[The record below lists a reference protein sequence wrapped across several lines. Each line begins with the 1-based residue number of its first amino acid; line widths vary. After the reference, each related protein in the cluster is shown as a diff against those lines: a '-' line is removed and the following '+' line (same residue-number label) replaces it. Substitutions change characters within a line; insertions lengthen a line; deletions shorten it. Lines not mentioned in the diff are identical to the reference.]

1 MKGWIDVYM
10 YVCMYG
16 WKDGWMNRWMDG
28 CYLNRIIGIM
38 EMD

>member
-16 WKDGWMNRWMDG
+16 WKDGWMNGWMDG